1 MIEISIMI
9 LGICIC
15 YLLEI
20 KRIKNI
26 IRYNMQLIVILN
38 NLKHKIEDDYLILDR
53 KKDRKEIK
61 EIIECYKNIKKYH
74 NYGIYRPDYE
84 IKLIVSLEELMTTIK
99 IRSI

>member
-26 IRYNMQLIVILN
+26 SKYNMQLIVILN
-38 NLKHKIEDDYLILDR
+38 NLKHKIEDDYLIL
-53 KKDRKEIK
+53 EH
-61 EIIECYKNIKKYH
+61 IIA
-74 NYGIYRPDYE
+74 
-84 IKLIVSLEELMTTIK
+84 
-99 IRSI
+99 